1 MHVHLQFEF
10 YVDYSMTCS
19 FYLNDKWPF
28 FQTKRILQ
36 KILSTLMLSSYIQLP
51 ITVLRA
57 SSSARTRTVRTPSVC
72 VTSTTTVEITRTRR
86 TVRTDNVSTSS
97 SSVATTSV
105 SPRAGCVMGT
115 MTAGTIV
122 RNTPPS
128 VVRKPFFFS
137 VEIKKI

>member
-1 MHVHLQFEF
+1 
-10 YVDYSMTCS
+10 
-19 FYLNDKWPF
+19 
-28 FQTKRILQ
+28 
-36 KILSTLMLSSYIQLP
+36 MLSFYIQLP
-51 ITVLRA
+51 ITVLQA
-57 SSSARTRTVRTPSVC
+57 SSSARTRTVRTPLVC
-72 VTSTTTVEITRTRR
+72 VTSTTTVEITQTRR

>member
-1 MHVHLQFEF
+1 
-10 YVDYSMTCS
+10 
-19 FYLNDKWPF
+19 
-28 FQTKRILQ
+28 
-36 KILSTLMLSSYIQLP
+36 MLSFYIQLP
-51 ITVLRA
+51 ITVLQA
-57 SSSARTRTVRTPSVC
+57 SSSARTRTVRMPSVC

-122 RNTPPS
+122 RKTPPS